1 MLSRSKESSR
11 ASFSFVGL
19 ASKCSRASP
28 AVSRSL
34 FGGAGVR
41 TREGKEEAAE
51 VHARESRNGSPV
63 VWPER
68 LGRSRKS
75 MRWRRCARAEQ
86 GQQRPGLHAAS
97 LLHDAG
103 DLSFALALK
112 HLFHLSGAVSRVRTG
127 QCPGGGRA
135 RSAAARRK
143 KPAGRG
149 RWRTETVRSPIAGSL
164 GSNRAAP
171 DASVILLACTRQRT
185 RRAAFGEVGTAPPA
199 PETRKRA
206 LRGSRVPGPRARK
219 RARQPRRLCTLAQS
233 FK

>member
-19 ASKCSRASP
+19 ASKSSRASP

-103 DLSFALALK
+103 DLSFALALE
-112 HLFHLSGAVSRVRTG
+112 HLFHLSGAVSWVRTG

-135 RSAAARRK
+135 RARSGQAQK
-143 KPAGRG
+143 AGG
-149 RWRTETVRSPIAGSL
+149 QGL
-164 GSNRAAP
+164 RA
-171 DASVILLACTRQRT
+171 D
-185 RRAAFGEVGTAPPA
+185 
-199 PETRKRA
+199 
-206 LRGSRVPGPRARK
+206 
-219 RARQPRRLCTLAQS
+219 
-233 FK
+233 